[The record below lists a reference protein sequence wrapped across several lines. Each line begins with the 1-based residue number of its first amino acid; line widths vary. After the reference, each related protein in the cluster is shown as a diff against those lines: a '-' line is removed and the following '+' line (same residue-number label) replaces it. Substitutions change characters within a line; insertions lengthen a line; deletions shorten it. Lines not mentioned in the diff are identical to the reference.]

1 DVERERL
8 AELRAAEGPV
18 EVGTLHDVV
27 FVRRLVRDRTV
38 VIHLA
43 AAQHE
48 SHMPAAYFRS
58 VNVDVV
64 RQLLEEC
71 RCAGIRRFVYGST
84 MGVYGEATAPQLD
97 EQSEVRPENPYQETK
112 LEAEA
117 LGLAREYDFDTS
129 IVRIA
134 ETYGPGDWRLLKLFR
149 GIERGHFF
157 MIGRGTNRRQCLHG
171 NDLLWRL

>member
-1 DVERERL
+1 
-8 AELRAAEGPV
+8 
-18 EVGTLHDVV
+18 
-27 FVRRLVRDRTV
+27 

-48 SHMPAAYFRS
+48 SHMPAAYFHS

-64 RQLLEEC
+64 QQLLEEC
-71 RCAGIRRFVYGST
+71 RTAGIRRFVYGST
-84 MGVYGEATAPQLD
+84 MGVYGEASAPQLD

-117 LGLAREYDFDTS
+117 LVRAREYDFDTS

-134 ETYGPGDWRLLKLFR
+134 ETYGPGDWRTRKRFR
-149 GIERGHFF
+149 AIERGPFF
-157 MIGRGTNRRQCLHG
+157 MIGRGKNRRQRTHG
-171 NDLLWRL
+171 NAL